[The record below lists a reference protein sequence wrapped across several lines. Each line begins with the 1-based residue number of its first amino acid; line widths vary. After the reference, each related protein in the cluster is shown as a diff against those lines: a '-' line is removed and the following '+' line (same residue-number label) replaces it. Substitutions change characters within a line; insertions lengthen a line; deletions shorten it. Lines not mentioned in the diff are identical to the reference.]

1 MMIRIICILGHRSST
16 SSYFAA
22 AEIVFNEVLD
32 LLISRGIVN
41 ERNAARIESDIDSPQ
56 YLATDWLSRDPTYY
70 EYLEDRVIQRWVL
83 SLFAFTWAPP
93 SPQLEQPQQRQR
105 RMMED
110 LPQGWLTYTDEC
122 TWFASSKAAPCNDN
136 GMYERIDIQ
145 DLMLGGY
152 LPSELSLLSNSLKH
166 IVLDGNGLEGSIPT
180 EFSDLS
186 NLESL
191 RLRRNNLNGQINIDF
206 DLISNLKIL
215 ELGKNQFTGRI
226 PDDLLGLVSLTELHL
241 DYNLLSSDIPWDIG
255 DLDSLVK
262 LALSDNNLTGWVP
275 SSLSDLRNLQVLTLG
290 NNDLTGSLPKEICR
304 FKNMEVL
311 SVDCDA
317 QGCECCTEC
326 AATPSPTARP
336 TPDPTLTPTTM
347 SPSASPVTMSPSASP
362 TKQPLIRFTSPP
374 TSLPPAN
381 PLIVSPSASPTTFTT
396 SPPTNCVNAISVLS
410 DCYVPSVD
418 VEVSLT
424 NCEPDS
430 DDWVGLFLVDE
441 QFDSNS
447 LQNPNIWSWACG
459 TRNCREEVNKNL
471 IPVSQIH
478 AGNGEWPLEPGTYVA
493 VLARNSAQPYT
504 AYAVSEAFII
514 EETCSTPFK

>member
-1 MMIRIICILGHRSST
+1 M
-16 SSYFAA
+16 
-22 AEIVFNEVLD
+22 
-32 LLISRGIVN
+32 N
-41 ERNAARIESDIDSPQ
+41 ERDAAKFESDIDSPQ
-56 YLATDWLSRDPTYY
+56 YLATNWLSRDPTYY

-83 SLFAFTWAPP
+83 AVFAFTWAPP
-93 SPQLEQPQQRQR
+93 SSQLEQPQQRQR

-122 TWFASSKAAPCNDN
+122 TWFTSSEAAPCNDN

-152 LPSELSLLSNSLKH
+152 LPTELSLLSNSLKQ

-180 EFSDLS
+180 TFSDLS

-191 RLRRNNLNGQINIDF
+191 RLRRNNLSGQINIDF
-206 DLISNLKIL
+206 GLISNLKYL

-226 PDDLLGLVSLTELHL
+226 PDDLMGLVSLTELHL
-241 DYNLLSSDIPWDIG
+241 DYNLLSSYIPWDIG
-255 DLDSLVK
+255 DLDLLVK

-275 SSLSDLRNLQVLTLG
+275 NSLSDLRNLQVLTLG
-290 NNDLTGSLPKEICR
+290 NNDLTGNLPKEICR
-304 FKNMEVL
+304 FEDMKVL
-311 SVDCDA
+311 SVDCEA

-326 AATPSPTARP
+326 AATPSPTIF
-336 TPDPTLTPTTM
+336 PTTM

-362 TKQPLIRFTSPP
+362 TTQPLVRFTSPP
-374 TSLPPAN
+374 TGLPPTN
-381 PLIVSPSASPTTFTT
+381 
-396 SPPTNCVNAISVLS
+396 PPTNCVSAISVLS
-410 DCYVPSVD
+410 DCYEPSVD

-430 DDWVGLFLVDE
+430 DDWVGLYLVDE
-441 QFDSNS
+441 NFDSNG

-471 IPVSQIH
+471 IPVNQIH
-478 AGNGEWPLEPGTYVA
+478 AGNGEWPLEPGIYVA

-514 EETCSTPFK
+514 EETCATPSKL